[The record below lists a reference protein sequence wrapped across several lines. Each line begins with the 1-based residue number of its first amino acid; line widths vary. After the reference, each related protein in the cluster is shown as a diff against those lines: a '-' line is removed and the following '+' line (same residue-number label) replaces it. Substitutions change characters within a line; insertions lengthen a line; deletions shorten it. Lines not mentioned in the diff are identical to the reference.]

1 MAEPLPDLIEE
12 IVADNGVDDFQAVAE
27 QLLPAEDVEI
37 ATLLESLPV
46 EERMSLWEVLPD
58 VRKIDVL
65 VEMRSD
71 PREVLISATPD
82 DKWSAIL
89 LGIDAEDLLEL
100 MDSLPSKLLELAI
113 QALDEQ
119 QQAYFRDATQ
129 FPDEQVG
136 HWISHEM

>member
-100 MDSLPSKLLELAI
+100 MDSLPSKL
-113 QALDEQ
+113 
-119 QQAYFRDATQ
+119 R
-129 FPDEQVG
+129 
-136 HWISHEM
+136 H

>member
-58 VRKIDVL
+58 VRL
-65 VEMRSD
+65 Q
-71 PREVLISATPD
+71 
-82 DKWSAIL
+82 
-89 LGIDAEDLLEL
+89 LGQSRLRF
-100 MDSLPSKLLELAI
+100 LA
-113 QALDEQ
+113 
-119 QQAYFRDATQ
+119 
-129 FPDEQVG
+129 
-136 HWISHEM
+136 